1 MNNTAHACG
10 VWLYLLKHAVS
21 TQWKKLCGEDFDII
35 QKNLKHQ
42 RQQIH
47 TRKLQYPFTK
57 VLKWLF
63 ICDINH
69 CWVHSN
75 FHCKET
81 FVKRKFAINLIV
93 TYNKILEKLDNR
105 KEIKRKK
112 MENVVELKEMSG
124 NYLSI
129 LGTWQI
135 RRRIAGEVQKNICA
149 QYLE

>member
-10 VWLYLLKHAVS
+10 LWLYLLKYDVS
-21 TQWKKLCGEDFDII
+21 TQWKKLCGEDIDII

-47 TRKLQYPFTK
+47 TRKSQYRFTK

-63 ICDINH
+63 ICDINN

-81 FVKRKFAINLIV
+81 FVKRKFVINFIV

-112 MENVVELKEMSG
+112 MENAVELKEMSG

-135 RRRIAGEVQKNICA
+135 RRRIAGEVQKNIWA
-149 QYLE
+149 QYLQ

>member
-1 MNNTAHACG
+1 M
-10 VWLYLLKHAVS
+10 
-21 TQWKKLCGEDFDII
+21 
-35 QKNLKHQ
+35 
-42 RQQIH
+42 
-47 TRKLQYPFTK
+47 
-57 VLKWLF
+57 
-63 ICDINH
+63 
-69 CWVHSN
+69 
-75 FHCKET
+75 
-81 FVKRKFAINLIV
+81 KRKFAINLIV